1 MCVYIYVAS
10 QVFLQGDSVIL
21 ERSNNIKTK
30 PKCFM
35 EVDSNEPIQ
44 LVNMMFWEVDADKK
58 DVLREQAVP
67 QRNNIKSV
75 SELSM
80 QKR

>member
-1 MCVYIYVAS
+1 
-10 QVFLQGDSVIL
+10 
-21 ERSNNIKTK
+21 
-30 PKCFM
+30 M

>member
-1 MCVYIYVAS
+1 MCMYICMYVCIHICGFTG
-10 QVFLQGDSVIL
+10 FLQGDSVIL

-35 EVDSNEPIQ
+35 EVDSNELIQ

-58 DVLREQAVP
+58 RCF
-67 QRNNIKSV
+67 
-75 SELSM
+75 
-80 QKR
+80 KRAGSSSKK